1 MRAPRPVKIL
11 ELGKFYHPYRGGIET
26 LLRSWCEGFVRLGA
40 EVDCVV
46 ASDSGRGS
54 REEIAG
60 VRVHRLPSHGTL
72 LSTSVCPSYLGA
84 TRRFPADIW
93 QAHFPN
99 PLADLACLLGP
110 KRTPLVL
117 TYHSDVVRQRL
128 VMGAYQLVQ
137 RRLLQRATRI
147 VVATPQHL
155 DFSPWLGPF
164 RAKCE
169 VIPFGIDLAKLAATP
184 DRLARAAELRKTSQG
199 RPIVLNIGRLVGY
212 KGQEFLLEAAR
223 GLDAEI
229 WLVGR
234 GPLETELK
242 TRAAGLGIASRVR
255 FWGEADEEQLAAML
269 HACDVFALPSITR
282 AEAFGIVQVEAMAC
296 GKPVVSCALD
306 TGVPFVNQHQVTG
319 LIVAPANVPELAGA
333 LSQLLRDA
341 SLRARLG
348 AAGQRRAHTEFEESV
363 MVKRYWK
370 LFERLLVPAA
380 A

>member
-1 MRAPRPVKIL
+1 MPADRPTRIL

-26 LLRSWCEGFVRLGA
+26 LLRSWCEGFARLGA
-40 EVDCVV
+40 EVNCVV
-46 ASDSGRGS
+46 ASDSGRGA
-54 REEIAG
+54 REEMSG

-72 LSTSVCPSYLGA
+72 LSTSLCPAYLGA
-84 TRRFPADIW
+84 TRRFPADLW
-93 QAHFPN
+93 HAHFPN

-110 KRTPLVL
+110 KRVPLVL
-117 TYHSDVVRQRL
+117 TYHSDVIRQRL
-128 VMGAYQLVQ
+128 VMGAYQFIQ
-137 RRLLQRATRI
+137 QRLLRRATRI

-164 RAKCE
+164 RDKCE
-169 VIPFGIDLAKLAATP
+169 VIPFGIDLTKLAPTP
-184 DRLARAAELRKTSQG
+184 ARLARASELRQTSQG

-223 GLDAEI
+223 GLEAEI

-234 GPLETELK
+234 GPLEAELK
-242 TRAAGLGIASRVR
+242 TRAAACGIAGRTR

-269 HACDVFALPSITR
+269 YACDIFALPSVTR

-319 LIVAPANVPELAGA
+319 LVVPPADVSALAGA
-333 LSQLLRDA
+333 LGQLIRDA
-341 SLRARLG
+341 PLRARLG
-348 AAGQRRAHTEFEESV
+348 AAGQRRAHSEFEESV
-363 MVKRYWK
+363 MVKRYWN
-370 LFERLLVPAA
+370 LFERLLAPAA